1 MVFKEFCLWSNLHW
15 LLFSNQWE
23 STRNDSNQL
32 ITTSHHIRTIEMVY
46 NISSANILPCLL
58 QHAGENRLLAQ
69 VPATTNV
76 LLVTRFV
83 LEYETSKNCK
93 NHEHKPFWNSLLKR
107 RRGILAQIKAIPN
120 ISGDEGIVS
129 KCNSPRI
136 ITRNLHSVRLP
147 TISSTSVEID
157 ITYLICTWS
166 RYLKCIGGTPFKCS
180 CWWII
185 QPWCINL
192 IAISITKRNTDLITS
207 ISWRGTACWDK
218 HRVVTAPCILD

>member
-1 MVFKEFCLWSNLHW
+1 M
-15 LLFSNQWE
+15 
-23 STRNDSNQL
+23 
-32 ITTSHHIRTIEMVY
+32 
-46 NISSANILPCLL
+46 NISSASILPSLL
-58 QHAGENRLLAQ
+58 QHAGEDRLLAK

-76 LLVTRFV
+76 LLVTRLV
-83 LEYETSKNCK
+83 LEYETSKNGK

-120 ISGDEGIVS
+120 ITGDEGIVS

-157 ITYLICTWS
+157 ITYLICTRS

-192 IAISITKRNTDLITS
+192 IAISITKSNTDLITS
-207 ISWRGTACWDK
+207 ISWRGTTCWDN

>member
-15 LLFSNQWE
+15 QLFLNQWE
-23 STRNDSNQL
+23 STHNDSNQL
-32 ITTSHHIRTIEMVY
+32 ITTSHHIRTIEM
-46 NISSANILPCLL
+46 NISSANILPSLL
-58 QHAGENRLLAQ
+58 QQAGEDRLLAK

-76 LLVTRFV
+76 LLVTRLV
-83 LEYETSKNCK
+83 LEYETSKNGK
-93 NHEHKPFWNSLLKR
+93 NHEHKPFWNSLLKC

-129 KCNSPRI
+129 KRNSPRI

-180 CWWII
+180 C
-185 QPWCINL
+185 
-192 IAISITKRNTDLITS
+192 
-207 ISWRGTACWDK
+207 
-218 HRVVTAPCILD
+218 